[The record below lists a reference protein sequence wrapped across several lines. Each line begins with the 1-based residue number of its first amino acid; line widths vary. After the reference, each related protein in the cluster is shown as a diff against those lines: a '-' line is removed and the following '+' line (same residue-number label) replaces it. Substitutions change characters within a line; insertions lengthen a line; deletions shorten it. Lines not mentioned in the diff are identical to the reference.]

1 MLLFTGR
8 NQLPLTKNIQNN
20 NQYGSNEGITNK
32 TDRLITELFCPSI
45 EDAVNEIECR
55 RNNPAL
61 VKKVEE
67 YLQGNIPEHFSRS
80 EPIFYLSRHLA
91 TPNYEVAHVIEMT
104 ESYKYDLIVGEDHKG
119 IFVANNELKIS
130 LGKLPI
136 FQGVSKSG
144 EEIIENVTVID
155 FATSQ
160 GKPMDEIVTKFGE
173 GLPEFH
179 KQIFESVYPK
189 VPEIMDESDWIDRN
203 QRSNILEHYKKML
216 ALQCVHG
223 VMLESYVP
231 NELQFV
237 KEVVS
242 PAFKAIESEIGV
254 RPLIVEHIS
263 PELEITR
270 NWNSYPPS
278 VYGYIKKLTSS

>member
-1 MLLFTGR
+1 
-8 NQLPLTKNIQNN
+8 
-20 NQYGSNEGITNK
+20 
-32 TDRLITELFCPSI
+32 
-45 EDAVNEIECR
+45 
-55 RNNPAL
+55 
-61 VKKVEE
+61 
-67 YLQGNIPEHFSRS
+67 
-80 EPIFYLSRHLA
+80 
-91 TPNYEVAHVIEMT
+91 
-104 ESYKYDLIVGEDHKG
+104 
-119 IFVANNELKIS
+119 
-130 LGKLPI
+130 
-136 FQGVSKSG
+136 
-144 EEIIENVTVID
+144 
-155 FATSQ
+155 
-160 GKPMDEIVTKFGE
+160 MDEIVTKFGE

-203 QRSNILEHYKKML
+203 QRSNILEQYKKML